1 MISPFK
7 VLDLFSGIGGFS
19 LGLERTGG
27 FETAAFCEICPKAR
41 KVLKKHWP
49 DVPIYEDV
57 KSISLDSLTKDGI
70 EFDVV
75 TAGFPCQDISISN
88 AKAKGVNGER
98 SGLWKEVARII
109 RDAKPSWAILENV
122 PAIRSRGFEQ
132 IIYELDESGY
142 MGEWYIIPASAIGA
156 YHRRA
161 RVYIIAY
168 PYSNK
173 YNYSGRAPFFQR
185 YVLDKTER
193 NQKPD
198 GFIFN
203 DSGSIT
209 RGRLNH
215 WTAEQWAYQSPRCR
229 MVDGLPRGL
238 DKDRLKQ
245 LGNSLVPQIP
255 ELIGN
260 AILEVEHG
268 CCTGQE

>member
-229 MVDGLPRGL
+229 MVDGLPKRL
-238 DKDRLKQ
+238 DKNRLKQ

-255 ELIGN
+255 QLIGY
-260 AILEVEHG
+260 AILEYEKDINK
-268 CCTGQE
+268 

>member
-1 MISPFK
+1 MMTYPSKLK

-27 FETAAFCEICPKAR
+27 FETVAFCEVCPKSR
-41 KVLKKHWP
+41 QVLRKHWH
-49 DVPIYEDV
+49 DVPIFED
-57 KSISLDSLTKDGI
+57 IRTLTNEQLQAENI
-70 EFDVV
+70 EADVI
-75 TAGFPCQDISISN
+75 TGGFPCQDISQSN
-88 AKAKGVNGER
+88 SKGDGINGKK
-98 SGLWKEVARII
+98 SGLWIELARLI
-109 RDAKPSWAILENV
+109 RDVKPSWAIIENV
-122 PAIRSRGFEQ
+122 PAIRSRGLNQ
-132 IIYELDESGY
+132 LIAELDECGY
-142 MGEWYIIPASAIGA
+142 MGEWYIIPASSIGA

-161 RVYIIAY
+161 RMYLIAY
-168 PYSNK
+168 PCSYANDF
-173 YNYSGRAPFFQR
+173 SGGAPFVQR

-209 RGRLNH
+209 RGRLNN
-215 WTAEQWAYQSPRCR
+215 WTSEHWAYQSPRCR
-229 MVDGLPRGL
+229 MVNGLSRGL

-260 AILEVEHG
+260 AILEANDV
-268 CCTGQE
+268 